1 MSHHLLILGGTT
13 EARQLAGALA
23 ARGDLTV
30 TMSLAGRTQ
39 APVAQP
45 VRVRLG
51 GFGGA
56 TGLAAHL
63 TAERVDLLVDATHPF
78 AARMSEH
85 AVAAAAVAG
94 CPLLALRRP
103 PWTPGAGDRW
113 REVAGLAAALG
124 QIGPAPKRLFLAMG
138 RQELGPV
145 VDFPQHRYLV
155 RSVDPIVPPLAV
167 PDVRYIQAVGPFAA
181 EDETRLMREYR
192 IDAVIAKNSGGS
204 AAAGKLAAARTL
216 GLPVYMFARPA
227 LPPAPSVAD
236 VPAALTWIDHWRAS
250 GTARAE

>member
-1 MSHHLLILGGTT
+1 M
-13 EARQLAGALA
+13 AGALA

-45 VRVRLG
+45 VPVRLG
-51 GFGGA
+51 GFGGPV
-56 TGLAAHL
+56 GLAAYL
-63 TAERVDLLVDATHPF
+63 TANQVALLVDATHPF
-78 AARMSEH
+78 AAQMSEH
-85 AVAAAAVAG
+85 AVAAAALAG

-103 PWTPGAGDRW
+103 PWTPSASDCW
-113 REVAGLAAALG
+113 HEVAGLAAALG

-138 RQELGPV
+138 RQELAPV
-145 VDFPQHRYLV
+145 VDFPQHSYLV
-155 RSVDPIVPPLAV
+155 RSVDPITPPLAV
-167 PDVRYIQAVGPFAA
+167 PDIDYIQAVGPFAA
-181 EDETRLMREYR
+181 EDEIRLMRQHR
-192 IDAVIAKNSGGS
+192 IDAVIAKNSGGL

-236 VPAALTWIDHWRAS
+236 VPAALAWIDHWCAS
-250 GTARAE
+250 GTPRAE

>member
-45 VRVRLG
+45 VPVRLG

-85 AVAAAAVAG
+85 AVAAAALAG

-167 PDVRYIQAVGPFAA
+167 PDVR
-181 EDETRLMREYR
+181 
-192 IDAVIAKNSGGS
+192 
-204 AAAGKLAAARTL
+204 
-216 GLPVYMFARPA
+216 
-227 LPPAPSVAD
+227 
-236 VPAALTWIDHWRAS
+236 
-250 GTARAE
+250 